1 MEVVALE
8 MKVLRRSLLA
18 VAALLV
24 ATSNATPIDTV
35 VLVVADDLGSSD
47 PPVIDSLRNEGTFL
61 TQYHV
66 YRACS
71 PTRAA
76 LLTPPLRRLPRL

>member
-47 PPVIDSLRNEGTFL
+47 LGFTGFHGFDHT
-61 TQYHV
+61 H
-66 YRACS
+66 
-71 PTRAA
+71 
-76 LLTPPLRRLPRL
+76 